1 VKDPLPITPFTKPVR
16 GAVELPGSK
25 SITNRALILAA
36 LCRDPVTLR
45 YALFSRDT
53 EIMVKALRALGF
65 KISTSEKAHTIRV
78 EGHGGMI
85 PNAKASIHVGNAGT
99 AARFLPAMLCLKKR
113 GHFTLD
119 GDEAMRH
126 RPMKGLLD
134 ALRRLGAEIEFPGQ
148 PDHFPFVLHTHG
160 MSGGTVEVDAS
171 ASSQI
176 LSAMMIAAA
185 WAKGHL
191 ELHRMGSMVSE
202 PFVLMTAKMI
212 PRFNR
217 GFVPDIDAPGFA
229 EFYHVEPDAT
239 AASYFVML
247 PLAAPGAAPGYQI
260 TGLGENTDLQGD
272 IGFLTVA
279 QAMGLH
285 VSKKAYHTEISVAG
299 PAHGVTQNFNPFS
312 DTFLSLAAIAPLLDG
327 PTRITG
333 IAHTRKQETD
343 RIHAMAT
350 ELKKLG
356 QGVEEF
362 EDGLAITPNLKKL
375 RALAAKGV
383 KAKKLLSIATY
394 DDHRVAMSFGIL
406 GCHDLLGT
414 GKPWLQIE
422 NPACCGK
429 TFPKFFEVLEKLR
442 KDSLKQ
448 SPTR

>member
-1 VKDPLPITPFTKPVR
+1 VKDPLPIIPFTAPVR

-25 SITNRALILAA
+25 SITNRALLLAA

-53 EIMVKALRALGF
+53 DIMVKALRALGF
-65 KISTSEKAHTIRV
+65 KITTSEKTHRIRV
-78 EGHGGMI
+78 EGRGGMI
-85 PNAKASIHVGNAGT
+85 PKANATIQVGNAGT
-99 AARFLPAMLCLKKR
+99 AARFLPAALCLKKR
-113 GHFTLD
+113 GHYTFD
-119 GDEAMRH
+119 GDEAMRD

-134 ALRRLGAEIEFPGQ
+134 ALRGLGADLEFKGQ

-191 ELHRMGSMVSE
+191 ELHRLGPMVSE

-217 GFVPDIDAPGFA
+217 GFVPDIDAPGFN

-247 PLAAPGAAPGYQI
+247 PLAAPGAMPGYQI
-260 TGLGENTDLQGD
+260 TGLGENTTLQGD
-272 IGFLTVA
+272 LGFLTVA
-279 QAMGLH
+279 QAVGLH
-285 VSKKAYHTEISVAG
+285 IVKKAYHTEIATG
-299 PAHGVTQNFNPFS
+299 PGARGVTQNFNPFS
-312 DTFLSLAAIAPLLDG
+312 DTFLTLAALAPLLAG

-343 RIHAMAT
+343 RVLAMAT

-356 QGVEEF
+356 QEIEEF
-362 EDGLAITPNLKKL
+362 EDGLAIKPNLEKL
-375 RALAAKGV
+375 RALAAQGV
-383 KAKKLLSIATY
+383 KKKKLLSIETY

-414 GKPWLQIE
+414 GKPWLQIQ

-429 TFPKFFEVLEKLR
+429 TFPGFFETLETLR
-442 KDSLKQ
+442 KSSKK
-448 SPTR
+448 